1 MDRKIK
7 ILKGRAKSFDLF
19 IQDEKG
25 NPKDITG
32 WSMIRLKIQHS
43 KGFLTK
49 YAPISPGVN
58 EIQRVD
64 LKDPDLGS
72 FKLKFQDETTGSL
85 AFNAGA
91 AAIQT
96 ALNAL
101 SELSGVTVVDNGLG
115 VYDVTFAG
123 NDGSRAQPLL
133 TVVESTLEDAGDLV
147 APTVTELTAGRAENG
162 ISVVEVKCGQI
173 RVKLSKEDVD
183 LLDIKNDQS
192 IDLYV
197 RIGTE
202 DLDLDP
208 DLLDSI
214 LDVLDPT
221 C

>member
-7 ILKGRAKSFDLF
+7 TLKGRAKTFDIF

-32 WSMIRLKIQHS
+32 HSLIRMQITYTD
-43 KGFLTK
+43 GVLTK
-49 YAPISPGVN
+49 YAPLDVGVD
-58 EIQRVD
+58 EIQRID
-64 LKDPDLGS
+64 LKDPDLGT
-72 FKLKFQDETTGSL
+72 FKLKFQDETTSTL
-85 AFNAGA
+85 NFNDSA
-91 AAIQT
+91 ATIQA

-101 SELSGVTVVDNGLG
+101 KELSGVLVADQTLG
-115 VYDVTFAG
+115 VFDVTFAT

-133 TVVESTLEDAGDLV
+133 EVVDSTLEDASVLV
-147 APTVTELTAGRAENG
+147 SPTVTETTVGSAENG
-162 ISVVEVKCGQI
+162 IDVVEALCGHLKI
-173 RVKLSKEDVD
+173 KLSQEDVE
-183 LLDIKNDQS
+183 LLDVRNDQD

-208 DLLDSI
+208 LLFRGV
-214 LDVLDPT
+214 LDVTDQ